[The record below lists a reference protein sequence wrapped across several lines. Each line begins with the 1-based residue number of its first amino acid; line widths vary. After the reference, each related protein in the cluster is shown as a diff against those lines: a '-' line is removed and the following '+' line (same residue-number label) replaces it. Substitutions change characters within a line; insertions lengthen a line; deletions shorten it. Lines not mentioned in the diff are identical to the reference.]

1 MASVHVFFKDL
12 TGESI
17 ADMRI
22 HSSLPIGRIAGMLA
36 EKVPLP
42 ARKVYR
48 IVSGVEPLP
57 TSDALSKHMSGDR
70 VELTACADSED
81 SESEASDEK
90 PQKDKK
96 AAKSGKS
103 SKDKKKDKKDKK
115 KKDKSSKKKKG
126 KSASEEEVAPPMK
139 PKKEKN
145 EPGADY
151 AEDGTD
157 KAVWIKE
164 KIDELRHEVRP
175 PLPIEACI
183 LRAKKA
189 WAEYCEKASEKKA
202 EEEEERL
209 PQMVKDAV
217 REAGEEARAK
227 GMSEEEVQ
235 KEMDIAQHFSMKVA
249 KDNGLVKEIELEED
263 PTKVPLFFQKRP
275 GLARSLHVLEAM
287 EE

>member
-1 MASVHVFFKDL
+1 M
-12 TGESI
+12 G
-17 ADMRI
+17 
-22 HSSLPIGRIAGMLA
+22 
-36 EKVPLP
+36 
-42 ARKVYR
+42 
-48 IVSGVEPLP
+48 
-57 TSDALSKHMSGDR
+57 
-70 VELTACADSED
+70 
-81 SESEASDEK
+81 
-90 PQKDKK
+90 DKK
-96 AAKSGKS
+96 AKSGKS

-126 KSASEEEVAPPMK
+126 KSVSEEEVVPQKK

-189 WAEYCEKASEKKA
+189 WAEYCEKASSKKA

-227 GMSEEEVQ
+227 GM
-235 KEMDIAQHFSMKVA
+235 
-249 KDNGLVKEIELEED
+249 
-263 PTKVPLFFQKRP
+263 
-275 GLARSLHVLEAM
+275 
-287 EE
+287 